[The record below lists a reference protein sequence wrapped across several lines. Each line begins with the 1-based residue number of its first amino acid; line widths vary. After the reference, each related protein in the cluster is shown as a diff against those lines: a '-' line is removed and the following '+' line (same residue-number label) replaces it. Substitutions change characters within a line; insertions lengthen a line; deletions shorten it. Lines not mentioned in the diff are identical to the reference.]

1 MTKES
6 NWRLFNFYSSVII
19 KSRHNMSEQTVSSHT
34 DINVN
39 RVMGSCVKK

>member
-19 KSRHNMSEQTVSSHT
+19 KSGHNMSAQTDV
-34 DINVN
+34 
-39 RVMGSCVKK
+39 